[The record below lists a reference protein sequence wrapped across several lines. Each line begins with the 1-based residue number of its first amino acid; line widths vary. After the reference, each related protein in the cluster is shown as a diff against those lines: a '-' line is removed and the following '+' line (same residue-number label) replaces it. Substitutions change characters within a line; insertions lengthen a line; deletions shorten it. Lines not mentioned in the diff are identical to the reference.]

1 MNRSF
6 IRTALSL
13 LIVILYVVGLV
24 AMFMGNARLGI
35 DLWVASTLGGIGLL
49 YWIHVMKRRAE
60 DAEKIAKGMPY
71 GDPDDPTAE
80 VTPAVPEDEAQAPGE
95 DDAR

>member
-13 LIVILYVVGLV
+13 LIVALYVAGLV

-35 DLWVASTLGGIGLL
+35 DLWVVSTLGGIGLL
-49 YWIHVMKRRAE
+49 YWIHVMKKRAE
-60 DAEKIAKGMPY
+60 DADRIPKGMPY
-71 GDPDDPTAE
+71 GDPDDPAAP
-80 VTPAVPEDEAQAPGE
+80 VNPVVPGE
-95 DDAR
+95 NDDR

>member
-13 LIVILYVVGLV
+13 LIVVLYVAGLA
-24 AMFMGNARLGI
+24 AMFMGNVRLGI
-35 DLWVASTLGGIGLL
+35 DLWVVSTLGGIGLL
-49 YWIHVMKRRAE
+49 YWIHVMKKRAE

-71 GDPDDPTAE
+71 GDPDDPAAP
-80 VTPAVPEDEAQAPGE
+80 VNPVVPRENDAP
-95 DDAR
+95 

>member
-13 LIVILYVVGLV
+13 LIVALYAAGLV

-35 DLWVASTLGGIGLL
+35 DLWVVSTLGGIGLL
-49 YWIHVMKRRAE
+49 YYIRTTEKTQEAVKEALKEEEALARQE
-60 DAEKIAKGMPY
+60 DS
-71 GDPDDPTAE
+71 DD
-80 VTPAVPEDEAQAPGE
+80 
-95 DDAR
+95 

>member
-1 MNRSF
+1 ME
-6 IRTALSL
+6 
-13 LIVILYVVGLV
+13 
-24 AMFMGNARLGI
+24 
-35 DLWVASTLGGIGLL
+35 
-49 YWIHVMKRRAE
+49 RRRE

>member
-13 LIVILYVVGLV
+13 LIVALYVAGLV

-35 DLWVASTLGGIGLL
+35 DLWVVSTLGGIGLL
-49 YWIHVMKRRAE
+49 YWMHVMKKRAE
-60 DAEKIAKGMPY
+60 DAEKISKGMPY
-71 GDPDDPTAE
+71 GDPDDPAAP
-80 VTPAVPEDEAQAPGE
+80 VTPVKPPEDHPA
-95 DDAR
+95 

>member
-13 LIVILYVVGLV
+13 LIVALYVAGLV

-35 DLWVASTLGGIGLL
+35 DLWVVSTLGGIGLL
-49 YWIHVMKRRAE
+49 YWIHVMKKRAE

-71 GDPDDPTAE
+71 GDPDDPAAP
-80 VTPAVPEDEAQAPGE
+80 VNPVAPGE
-95 DDAR
+95 NDDR